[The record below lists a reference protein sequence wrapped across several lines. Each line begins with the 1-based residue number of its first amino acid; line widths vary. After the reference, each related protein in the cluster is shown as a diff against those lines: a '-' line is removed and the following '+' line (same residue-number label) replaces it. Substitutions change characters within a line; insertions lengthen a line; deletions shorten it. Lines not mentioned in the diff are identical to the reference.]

1 LSAEARH
8 LMMTSS
14 LSLERRMV
22 RHLAFVPIVVA
33 ASVLSGGAVAQPA
46 GEGVYASAA
55 QLQALTAQ
63 LKEGVITAPAP
74 TGPGTT
80 LLAARRDRPGEVE
93 LHSHLNDQFVVQ
105 AGHATARVGGAVA
118 GNRQIA
124 PGEFRGGTI
133 TGGREYQLGPGDIL
147 WIPAGAPH
155 QVTPKGGTFRYLAFK
170 FEAAGK

>member
-1 LSAEARH
+1 
-8 LMMTSS
+8 
-14 LSLERRMV
+14 MV
-22 RHLAFVPIVVA
+22 RHLVFASIALA
-33 ASVLSGGAVAQPA
+33 ASALAGGAFAQPT

-80 LLAARRDRPGEVE
+80 LLAARRDRPGEIE
-93 LHSHLNDQFVVQ
+93 LHSHLNDQFVAQ
-105 AGHATARVGGAVA
+105 AGHATVHVGGTVT

-133 TGGREYQLGPGDIL
+133 SGGRDYQLAPGDIL

-170 FEAAGK
+170 FEAARSSR